1 MTEETSHARIRG
13 LFALA
18 DDLIS
23 STTTTVEAVHKAA
36 LGKPLDRIAVALANP
51 APVATVRSLC
61 ELSISTSYEAV
72 RLVSR
77 VVRQTANVVL
87 DAIETDPS
95 VAAEPAPP
103 PSDAPPPAAA

>member
-1 MTEETSHARIRG
+1 MTEETSHTRIRG

-23 STTTTVEAVHKAA
+23 STTTTIEAVHKAA
-36 LGKPLDRIAVALANP
+36 LAKPLDRIAVALSNP

-87 DAIETDPS
+87 DAIETDPNVPS
-95 VAAEPAPP
+95 EPAAPAETP
-103 PSDAPPPAAA
+103 PSAAA